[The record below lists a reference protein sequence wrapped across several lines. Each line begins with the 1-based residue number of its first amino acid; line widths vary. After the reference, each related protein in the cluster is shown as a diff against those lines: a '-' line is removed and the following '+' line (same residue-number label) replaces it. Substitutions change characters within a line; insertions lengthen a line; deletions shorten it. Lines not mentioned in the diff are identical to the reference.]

1 MKIIDTKPKPFQRS
15 SCNIWTDP
23 YIQKQM
29 LQEHLNPES
38 DAASRNWASIL
49 KIVNFINSHIRP
61 ASHIL
66 DLGCGPGLYAE
77 LFRDQGHEVTGID
90 FNKASI
96 DYASQR
102 RKDIRYIQDD
112 YILHYPAGNYNAVI
126 MIYCDMGTHSDQERD
141 TLLHHIFDSLTEGGK
156 LIFDVFTEEL
166 TKDKKE
172 ESKWECSPSGG
183 FWNDSNYLL
192 LSQTFHHPKE
202 KCFTY
207 QYNLLT
213 DDEIKHFIV
222 WDRYYNEEEIC
233 TLLKN
238 VGFKSCLVYKDMLDT
253 NNFTSNHEMFVV
265 AEK

>member
-1 MKIIDTKPKPFQRS
+1 M
-15 SCNIWTDP
+15 
-23 YIQKQM
+23 
-29 LQEHLNPES
+29 
-38 DAASRNWASIL
+38 
-49 KIVNFINSHIRP
+49 
-61 ASHIL
+61 
-66 DLGCGPGLYAE
+66 
-77 LFRDQGHEVTGID
+77 
-90 FNKASI
+90 
-96 DYASQR
+96 
-102 RKDIRYIQDD
+102 
-112 YILHYPAGNYNAVI
+112 

-141 TLLHHIFDSLTEGGK
+141 TLLHHIFNSLTEGGK

-166 TKDKKE
+166 IKDKKGRKKVGIQ
-172 ESKWECSPSGG
+172 SIRRLL
-183 FWNDSNYLL
+183 NDSKYLL

-202 KCFTY
+202 KCFMY

-238 VGFKSCLVYKDMLDT
+238 VGFKSCSVYKDMLDT